1 MDGWAS
7 SQLAVVGVHVEV
19 ALAAMADRGRQL
31 LDPALHELHVLARRS
46 AGQRTGKRSRGMR

>member
-7 SQLAVVGVHVEV
+7 SQLDVVGVHVEV

-46 AGQRTGKRSRGMR
+46 AGQRTGKRS